1 MKTFVSLTLASR
13 LAVGTI
19 GTASASG
26 SVQVAPQ
33 FAPPTPGS
41 VNPAPHPGTTT
52 PKRQLPPPPV
62 VRPPAPRDRERF
74 EHFQDNR
81 GARGTFRENKD
92 GSYGTWQGTR

>member
-1 MKTFVSLTLASR
+1 MKTFVSLTVASM
-13 LAVGTI
+13 LAVSTI

-26 SVQVAPQ
+26 SVEVEPQ
-33 FAPPTPGS
+33 FTPPTAGS
-41 VNPAPHPGTTT
+41 VNPAPYAGTIA